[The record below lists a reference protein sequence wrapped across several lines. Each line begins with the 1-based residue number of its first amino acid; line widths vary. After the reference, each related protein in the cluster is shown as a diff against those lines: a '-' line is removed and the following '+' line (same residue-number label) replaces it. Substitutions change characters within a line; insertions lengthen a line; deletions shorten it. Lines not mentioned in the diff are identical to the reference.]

1 MCIRDRYKAIKED
14 CNRVLNEKSVHTNNI
29 LFNRIDHIERE
40 IGYIRSI
47 KLNEGQAG
55 ID

>member
-14 CNRVLNEKSVHTNNI
+14 HNCVLNEKAIHTNNI
-29 LFNRIDHIERE
+29 LFNRLDYIERE